1 MNLFE
6 FLIEQEFV
14 NGLEHRFCR
23 RKQAEGNIED
33 VYDGKLYK
41 DQFQHG
47 GFLSQQFNMSCKV
60 NSDGVAVFKSSKFG
74 VWPLFLSINEL
85 PLHLR

>member
-1 MNLFE
+1 M
-6 FLIEQEFV
+6 IDQEFV
-14 NGLEHRFCR
+14 NGLENRFHR
-23 RKQAEGNIED
+23 RKHAEGNIDD

-47 GFLSQQFNMSCKV
+47 GFLSQQFNMSFKD

-74 VWPLFLSINEL
+74 MATLFVN
-85 PLHLR
+85 

>member
-14 NGLEHRFCR
+14 NGLEHRFRR

-47 GFLSQQFNMSCKV
+47 GFLS
-60 NSDGVAVFKSSKFG
+60 AV
-74 VWPLFLSINEL
+74 
-85 PLHLR
+85 

>member
-14 NGLEHRFCR
+14 NGLEHRFRR
-23 RKQAEGNIED
+23 RKQAEGDIED

-47 GFLSQQFNMSCKV
+47 GFLSQQFNMSFKV

-85 PLHLR
+85 PPHLR